1 MPNCAR
7 VYWPRAERPVPDPFR
22 WFCLNPDILTMAI
35 SLPASPVV
43 EKKLLVRRLP
53 WGALTALLL
62 TLPALWLLARPGF
75 FVSHDGRFHVY
86 RIAALATAW
95 QDGVLYPRLFPE
107 FGFGYG
113 QAVLNFYSPLSYYL
127 AALLAFLGVSP
138 AAAAEITLALS
149 FLLAAL
155 AAYGYGR
162 YLLGD
167 THPGLAPAAGVL
179 AAVVYTYTP
188 YHLAD
193 AYVRGAIPEHVAFI
207 FPPLILWAYTAAFR
221 KDNPLRGARSSPLR
235 GARSSPWPA
244 MLWATLAW
252 TGLVLTHNLT
262 ALIMAPVVAVQLL
275 VLAGWTRRWRRLA
288 GAFGTLVL
296 AIGISAAYW
305 LPVLLESRAVG
316 LALGPSRGYAEHWLN
331 AATLVRRTAAYFVNP
346 PDTLGRIY
354 PLSWFALALTALVA
368 ALLLLRWRQRQLPAA
383 WPPILFH
390 LGVATG
396 AMLMTTAASAP
407 IWDLLKPILGNLQY
421 PWRFLVLEALGLL
434 GLAAALPALL
444 PRVRPAILIAI
455 VAPLAI
461 LVGLPGLTPAP
472 LSLPAADTRVPDRMW
487 REDAEAGQVG
497 ATWTAEFLPLTV
509 TEQRWALGRPRDGAV
524 DGPPIQP
531 MPKVTLSSVQ
541 HAGLTAQIEAQT
553 PFEFRLHQF
562 HLPGWNA
569 SIDGKKVPTYPSG
582 ELGLVTVDV
591 PAGAHELTV
600 RFGATPART
609 AGGVIS
615 LLSLALWLALVW
627 WRGRD
632 CRALLAASVGVTL
645 LTVALVLNSL
655 GLGQRSWTPPPVQA
669 SIEDVAVLLAAE
681 FRVVAWSRRG
691 QYHPDLAGAAG
702 RWSGLQGL
710 CARAGSGRVRDRPA
724 RRRPGGRLHTPHPLA
739 IGRDHPRPAHRAVAA
754 RSAAGRLQPARRAI
768 PVRTVTQPFGRS
780 TDP

>member
-1 MPNCAR
+1 MTR
-7 VYWPRAERPVPDPFR
+7 
-22 WFCLNPDILTMAI
+22 MAV
-35 SLPASPVV
+35 SHPASHIA
-43 EKKLLVRRLP
+43 EKQSFGRRLP
-53 WGALTALLL
+53 WGVIAALLL

-86 RIAALATAW
+86 RIASLANAW

-113 QAVLNFYSPLSYYL
+113 QAVLNFYSPLSYYPG
-127 AALLAFLGVSP
+127 ALFTTLGLSP

-155 AAYGYGR
+155 AAYGYGH
-162 YLLGD
+162 YLLEDAG
-167 THPGLAPAAGVL
+167 PGLAQAAGVL

-193 AYVRGAIPEHVAFI
+193 AYMRGAIPEHVAFI

-221 KDNPLRGARSSPLR
+221 KSNPLRGARS
-235 GARSSPWPA
+235 GPWPP
-244 MLWATLAW
+244 MLWGTLAW
-252 TGLVLTHNLT
+252 VGLVLTHNLT
-262 ALIMAPVVAVQLL
+262 ALILAPVVAVQLL
-275 VLAGWTRRWRRLA
+275 VLAGWTRRWRRLL
-288 GAFGTLVL
+288 GAVGTLAL

-331 AATLVRRTAAYFVNP
+331 AATLLRRAAAYFVNA

-354 PLSWFALALTALVA
+354 PLSWFALALTVLVA
-368 ALLLLRWRQRQLPAA
+368 VLLFLRWRQHRLPAA

-390 LGVATG
+390 LGVTLFAL
-396 AMLMTTAASAP
+396 LMTTAVSAP
-407 IWDLLKPILGNLQY
+407 VWDLLKPILGNLQY

-444 PRVRPAILIAI
+444 PKVRPAILIAI
-455 VAPLAI
+455 VAPLAMF
-461 LVGLPGLTPAP
+461 VSLPGLTPEP
-472 LSLPAADTRVPDRMW
+472 LSLPAASSRLTEQMW

-509 TEQRWALGRPRDGAV
+509 TEQRWALGRSRDGAV

-531 MPKVTLSSVQ
+531 TPKVTLSSVQ
-541 HAGLTAQIEAQT
+541 HAGLTAQVETQI
-553 PFEFRLHQF
+553 PFQLRLHQF

-569 SIDGKKVPTYPSG
+569 TIDGQKTPTYPSG

-591 PAGAHELTV
+591 PAGAHEVRV
-600 RFGATPART
+600 RFGATSART
-609 AGGVIS
+609 AGAVIS

-627 WRGRD
+627 WCARD
-632 CRALLAASVGVTL
+632 SRSLLLAAVGVAAL
-645 LTVALVLNSL
+645 AVALALNGL
-655 GLGQRSWTPPPVQA
+655 GLGQPSSSPPPVQA

-681 FRVVAWSRRG
+681 SEMLPEQDAVEVTLIWLALRDAG
-691 QYHPDLAGAAG
+691 QDYKVFVHLLGPDGSVIAQHDGDPVGGFTPVTRWRSGEIIRDLHIVPLPPDLPPGDY
-702 RWSGLQGL
+702 SL
-710 CARAGSGRVRDRPA
+710 RAGLYQSEPLRNLSVDPPTSDGRVD
-724 RRRPGGRLHTPHPLA
+724 
-739 IGRDHPRPAHRAVAA
+739 IGAV
-754 RSAAGRLQPARRAI
+754 
-768 PVRTVTQPFGRS
+768 TVP
-780 TDP
+780 

>member
-1 MPNCAR
+1 MGHGPMEADAVMTDSIPIHQSTTASKQEAVTSRNR
-7 VYWPRAERPVPDPFR
+7 QTGYW
-22 WFCLNPDILTMAI
+22 
-35 SLPASPVV
+35 VV
-43 EKKLLVRRLP
+43 LLVMLMPAMLP
-53 WGALTALLL
+53 LL
-62 TLPALWLLARPGF
+62 RPGF

-86 RIAALATAW
+86 RIAALANAW

-113 QAVLNFYSPLSYYL
+113 QAVLNFYSPLSYYPGALL
-127 AALLAFLGVSP
+127 AALGLSP

-149 FLLAAL
+149 FVLAAL
-155 AAYGYGR
+155 AAYGYAR
-162 YLLGD
+162 YLMASD
-167 THPGLAPAAGVL
+167 QPGLAPAAGVL

-221 KDNPLRGARSSPLR
+221 KEK
-235 GARSSPWPA
+235 PWSA

-262 ALIMAPVVAVQLL
+262 ALIVAPVVAVQLL
-275 VLAGWTRRWRRLA
+275 VLAGWTRHWRRLA
-288 GAFGTLVL
+288 GAIGSLML

-305 LPVLLESRAVG
+305 LPVLFESRAVG
-316 LALGPSRGYAEHWLN
+316 LALGPSRGYADHWLN
-331 AATLVRRTAAYFVNP
+331 ASTLLRRAAAYFVNP

-354 PLSWFALALTALVA
+354 PLSWFALALTVLVA
-368 ALLLLRWRQRQLPAA
+368 VLLLLRWRERRLPAA
-383 WPPILFH
+383 WPMILFH
-390 LGVATG
+390 LVVTAT
-396 AMLMTTAASAP
+396 AMLMTTEVSAP
-407 IWDLLKPILGNLQY
+407 IWDLFKPVLGNLQY

-444 PRVRPAILIAI
+444 PGVRPAILVAI
-455 VAPLAI
+455 VAPLAM
-461 LVGLPGLTPAP
+461 LVSLPGLTPDP
-472 LSLPAADTRVPDRMW
+472 LSLPAADTRLPERMW

-531 MPKVTLSSVQ
+531 TPKVTLSSVQ
-541 HAGLTAQIEAQT
+541 HAGLTAQIETQT
-553 PFEFRLHQF
+553 PFQLRLHQF

-569 SIDGKKVPTYPSG
+569 TIDGQKTPTYPSS

-609 AGGVIS
+609 AGGIIS
-615 LLSLALWLALVW
+615 LFSLALWLALVW
-627 WRGRD
+627 RRARD
-632 CRALLAASVGVTL
+632 HRSLLATGVGVAVL
-645 LTVALVLNSL
+645 AFALALNGL

-681 FRVVAWSRRG
+681 TETFPEQHAIGVTLTWLALRDIGQDYKAFVHLLGPDGSVIGQHDGDPVGGFTPTTRWRSGEIIRDLHVVPLP
-691 QYHPDLAGAAG
+691 PDLPPGDY
-702 RWSGLQGL
+702 SL
-710 CARAGSGRVRDRPA
+710 RAGLYELEPLRNLTVDPPTSDGRVD
-724 RRRPGGRLHTPHPLA
+724 
-739 IGRDHPRPAHRAVAA
+739 IGAVEI
-754 RSAAGRLQPARRAI
+754 R
-768 PVRTVTQPFGRS
+768 
-780 TDP
+780 

>member
-1 MPNCAR
+1 
-7 VYWPRAERPVPDPFR
+7 
-22 WFCLNPDILTMAI
+22 MAV
-35 SLPASPVV
+35 SLPVSPIV
-43 EKKLLVRRLP
+43 EKQSFARKLP
-53 WGALTALLL
+53 WGVLLAMLL

-86 RIAALATAW
+86 RIAALANAW

-113 QAVLNFYSPLSYYL
+113 QAVLNFYSPLSYYPG
-127 AALLAFLGVSP
+127 ALFTSLGLSP

-162 YLLGD
+162 YLLESAR
-167 THPGLAPAAGVL
+167 PGLASAAGVL

-221 KDNPLRGARSSPLR
+221 KKA
-235 GARSSPWPA
+235 PWPP
-244 MLWATLAW
+244 MLWGTLAW
-252 TGLVLTHNLT
+252 VGLVLTHNLT
-262 ALIMAPVVAVQLL
+262 ALILAPVVAVQLL
-275 VLAGWTRRWRRLA
+275 VLAGWTRRWRRLL
-288 GAFGTLVL
+288 GAIGTLVL

-305 LPVLLESRAVG
+305 LPVLLESRTVG

-331 AATLVRRTAAYFVNP
+331 AATVLRRAAAYFVNA

-354 PLSWFALALTALVA
+354 PLSWFALTLTAVVVL
-368 ALLLLRWRQRQLPAA
+368 LLLLRWRQRRLPAA
-383 WPPILFH
+383 WPLILFH
-390 LGVATG
+390 LGVTLV
-396 AMLMTTAASAP
+396 AMLMTTVVSAP
-407 IWDLLKPILGNLQY
+407 VWDLLKPILGNLQY

-434 GLAAALPALL
+434 GLAAALPVLL

-461 LVGLPGLTPAP
+461 LVSLPGLTPEP
-472 LSLPAADTRVPDRMW
+472 LSLPAARSRLTDQMW

-524 DGPPIQP
+524 DGRPIQP
-531 MPKVTLSSVQ
+531 APKVTLSSVQ
-541 HAGLTAQIEAQT
+541 HAGLTAQVETQT
-553 PFEFRLHQF
+553 PFQLRLHQF

-569 SIDGKKVPTYPSG
+569 TIDGQKTPTYPSG

-591 PAGAHELTV
+591 PAGAHEVTV

-609 AGGVIS
+609 AGGIIS

-627 WRGRD
+627 WRARD
-632 CRALLAASVGVTL
+632 CRSLLVTSVGIAAL
-645 LTVALVLNSL
+645 AVALALNGL

-669 SIEDVAVLLAAE
+669 SIEDLAVLLAAE
-681 FRVVAWSRRG
+681 TEVLPEQNAVDVTLTWLALRDAG
-691 QYHPDLAGAAG
+691 QDYKVFVHLLGPDGSVIGQHDGDPVGGFTPVTRWRSGEIIRDQHIVPLPPDLSPGDY
-702 RWSGLQGL
+702 GL
-710 CARAGSGRVRDRPA
+710 RAGLYQLEPLRNLTVEPATPDGRVD
-724 RRRPGGRLHTPHPLA
+724 
-739 IGRDHPRPAHRAVAA
+739 IGTVE
-754 RSAAGRLQPARRAI
+754 
-768 PVRTVTQPFGRS
+768 VR
-780 TDP
+780 